1 MAETDRA
8 RYMNRYTSL
17 KNERSDWD
25 SQWRDLSEYYLPRTG
40 RFFVTDVNKGDK
52 RWNSIYD
59 STGTKALRTLSAGM
73 MSGMSSPARPW
84 FRLAI
89 PDTDLMEHTP
99 VKVWLNE
106 VTKRMRGVFSSSN
119 TYRSLSTLY
128 EELGLFGTCASI
140 MVPDFKNVIRHYPLT
155 AGEYVLATDNR
166 REVSTLY
173 REWDMTVSQVV
184 REFGMSNCSQ
194 TVQNLHKNGGKGL
207 DTWITIVHCVEPRYD
222 RDPSKRDNR
231 NMPWASCY
239 FEKGGDNDSKL
250 LRESGFKEFPIIA
263 PRWAVTGNDVY
274 GYSPAMEAL
283 GDVKQL
289 QHQQL
294 RKAEAID
301 YKTKPPIILPTSM
314 ANQQVNRFPGG
325 ISFGDMPQ
333 GAASIQSLYQVN
345 LDLSHLLNDIQDVR
359 ERINASFFAD
369 LFLML
374 ANDNRSGTTATEIA
388 ERHEEKLLMLGPVLE
403 RLHNEMLDPMIDVC
417 FNHLLEGGL
426 LPPPPEELQGMELN
440 VQYVSTLAQA
450 QRAVGVQSVDRL
462 LGTVG
467 AIAGLKP
474 EVVDKL
480 DTDQIVDAYAD
491 MLGVDPSMIVA
502 DDKVAVIREER
513 AKQVQAQQMME
524 NVAPMAQAA
533 KAASDINLT
542 EDNALSNVLG
552 MFQGYN
558 SPGNM

>member
-1 MAETDRA
+1 MRETDRSQ
-8 RYMNRYTSL
+8 YLNRFKSL

-25 SQWRDLSEYYLPRTG
+25 SHWRDLSEYYLPRTG
-40 RFFVTDVNKGDK
+40 RFFTSDVNKGSK

-59 STGTKALRTLSAGM
+59 STGTRALRTLSAGM

-89 PDTDLMEHTP
+89 GDTELMEHST
-99 VKVWLNE
+99 VKTWLHE
-106 VTKRMRGVFSSSN
+106 VTKRMRDVFARSN
-119 TYRSLSTLY
+119 TYRSLSTYY
-128 EELGLFGTCASI
+128 EELGLFGTSAGI
-140 MVPDFKNVIRHYPLT
+140 VVPDFKDVIRHYPLT
-155 AGEYVLATDNR
+155 AGEFAIATDNR

-184 REFGMSNCSQ
+184 REFGLDACSS
-194 TVQNLHKNGGKGL
+194 TVQNLFKNGGKGL
-207 DTWITIVHCVEPRYD
+207 DAWVTIAHGIEPRYD
-222 RDPSKRDNR
+222 RDHSKRDNT
-231 NMPWASCY
+231 NMPWKSMY
-239 FEKGGDNDSKL
+239 FETGADDHKV
-250 LRESGFKEFPIIA
+250 LRESGFKEFPGIV
-263 PRWAVTGNDVY
+263 PRWSVTGNDTY

-289 QHQQL
+289 QHEQL

-301 YKTKPPIILPTSM
+301 YMTKPPLVLPTSM
-314 ANQQVNRFPGG
+314 MNQQVNRFPGG
-325 ISFGDMPQ
+325 ISFADQPQ
-333 GAASIQSLYQVN
+333 GGAGIRPMYEVQLN
-345 LDLSHLLNDIQDVR
+345 LQHLLVDIQDVR
-359 ERINASFFAD
+359 ERINGTFFAD

-374 ANDNRSGTTATEIA
+374 ANDQRSGTTATEIA

-403 RLHNEMLDPMIDVC
+403 RLHNEMLDPMVNVC

-426 LPPPPEELQGMELN
+426 LPPPPEELEGMDLQ

-467 AIAGLKP
+467 AVAGLRP
-474 EVVDKL
+474 DVVDKI
-480 DTDQIVDAYAD
+480 DADQMIDAYAD
-491 MLGVDPSMIVA
+491 MLGVDPSLIVA
-502 DDKVAVIREER
+502 DDKVAVIRQQR
-513 AKQVQAQQMME
+513 AQQQQQQAMME
-524 NVAPMAQAA
+524 QMPAMAQTA

-542 EDNALSNVLG
+542 EDNALSSVLG

-558 SPGNM
+558 SPTNL

>member
-8 RYMNRYTSL
+8 RFQNRFATL
-17 KNERSDWD
+17 KTERSDWD
-25 SQWRDLSEYYLPRTG
+25 SHWRDLSEYFLPRTG
-40 RFFVTDVNKGDK
+40 RFFTSEVNRGTK

-59 STGTKALRTLSAGM
+59 STGTQSLRTLSAGM

-89 PDTDLMEHTP
+89 PDTDLMEHSS
-99 VKVWLNE
+99 VKIWLNE
-106 VTKRMRGVFSSSN
+106 VTKRMREVFSSSN

-128 EELGLFGTCASI
+128 EELGLFGTCSSI
-140 MVPDFKNVIRHYPLT
+140 VVPDFKNVIRHYPLT
-155 AGEYVLATDNR
+155 AGEYALATDNR
-166 REVSTLY
+166 REVCTLF
-173 REWDMTVSQVV
+173 REWDMTVAQVV
-184 REFGMSNCSQ
+184 REFGLDNCSM
-194 TVQNLHKNGGKGL
+194 TVQNLYKNGGKGL
-207 DTWITIVHCVEPRYD
+207 DSWITIIHGIEPRYD
-222 RDPSKRDNR
+222 RDPSKRDNH
-231 NMPWASCY
+231 NMPWASIY
-239 FEKGGDNDSKL
+239 FEQGCDNDKL
-250 LRESGFKEFPIIA
+250 LRESGFKDFPVIA
-263 PRWAVTGNDVY
+263 PRWSTTGNDVY

-301 YKTKPPIILPTSM
+301 YKTKPPIILPTTL
-314 ANQQVNRFPGG
+314 ANQQINRFPGG
-325 ISFGDMPQ
+325 VSFGDLPN
-333 GAASIQSLYQVN
+333 GAGSIQSLYNVN
-345 LDLSHLLNDIQDVR
+345 LDLSHLLADIQDVR
-359 ERINASFFAD
+359 ERINGAFFAD
-369 LFLML
+369 LFRML
-374 ANDNRSGTTATEIA
+374 ANDTRSGTTATEIA

-450 QRAVGVQSVDRL
+450 QRAVGVSSVDRL

-467 AIAGLKP
+467 ALAGIKP
-474 EVVDKL
+474 SVVDKL
-480 DTDQIVDAYAD
+480 DADQIVDAYAD
-491 MLGVDPSMIVA
+491 MLGVDPSLIVA
-502 DDKVAVIREER
+502 DDKVAIIRQQN
-513 AKQVQAQQMME
+513 AQAAQAQQMME
-524 NVAPMAQAA
+524 NMPAMAGAA
-533 KAASDINLT
+533 KSVSDINLT

-558 SPGNM
+558 SPGAV

>member
-8 RYMNRYTSL
+8 RFANRFTAL

-25 SQWRDLSEYYLPRTG
+25 SHWRDLSEYFLPRTG
-40 RFFVTDVNKGDK
+40 RFFTSDVNKGTK

-59 STGTKALRTLSAGM
+59 STGTQSLRTLSAGM

-106 VTKRMRGVFSSSN
+106 VTKRMREVFASSN

-128 EELGLFGTCASI
+128 EELGLFGTCSSI
-140 MVPDFKNVIRHYPLT
+140 VVPDFKNVIRHYPLT
-155 AGEYVLATDNR
+155 AGEYALATDNR
-166 REVSTLY
+166 REVSTLF

-184 REFGMSNCSQ
+184 REFGLDNCSM
-194 TVQNLHKNGGKGL
+194 TVQNLYKNGGKGL
-207 DTWITIVHCVEPRYD
+207 DSWVTIIHGIEPRYD
-222 RDPSKRDNR
+222 RDPSKRDNH
-231 NMPWASCY
+231 NMPWASIY
-239 FEKGGDNDSKL
+239 FEQGSDNDKL
-250 LRESGFKEFPIIA
+250 LRESGFKDFPVIA
-263 PRWAVTGNDVY
+263 PRWSTTGNDVY

-301 YKTKPPIILPTSM
+301 YMTKPPLVLPTSL
-314 ANQQVNRFPGG
+314 ANQQVNRYPGG
-325 ISFGDMPQ
+325 ITFADNAQ
-333 GAASIQSLYQVN
+333 GNGAHTLYDVN
-345 LDLSHLLNDIQDVR
+345 LNLSHLLADIQDVR
-359 ERINASFFAD
+359 ERINGAFSAD
-369 LFLML
+369 LFRML

-450 QRAVGVQSVDRL
+450 QRAVGVSSVDRL

-467 AIAGLKP
+467 ALAGLKP
-474 EVVDKL
+474 SVVDKL
-480 DTDQIVDAYAD
+480 DADQIVDAYAD
-491 MLGVDPSMIVA
+491 MLGVDPSLIVA
-502 DDKVAVIREER
+502 DDKVAIIRQQN
-513 AKQVQAQQMME
+513 AQAAQAQQMME
-524 NVAPMAQAA
+524 NMPAMAGAA
-533 KAASDINLT
+533 KSVSDINLT

-558 SPGNM
+558 SPGAM

>member
-8 RYMNRYTSL
+8 RFQNRFATL
-17 KNERSDWD
+17 KTERSDWD
-25 SQWRDLSEYYLPRTG
+25 SHWRDLSEYFLPRTG
-40 RFFVTDVNKGDK
+40 RFFTSEVNRGTK

-59 STGTKALRTLSAGM
+59 STGTQSLRTLSAGM

-89 PDTDLMEHTP
+89 PDTDLMEHSS
-99 VKVWLNE
+99 VKIWLNE
-106 VTKRMRGVFSSSN
+106 VTKRMREVFSSSN

-128 EELGLFGTCASI
+128 EELGLFGTCSSI
-140 MVPDFKNVIRHYPLT
+140 VVPDFKNVIRHYPLT
-155 AGEYVLATDNR
+155 AGEYALATDNR
-166 REVSTLY
+166 REVCTLF
-173 REWDMTVSQVV
+173 REWDMTVAQVV
-184 REFGMSNCSQ
+184 REFGLDNCSM
-194 TVQNLHKNGGKGL
+194 TVQNLYKNGGKGL
-207 DTWITIVHCVEPRYD
+207 DSWITIIHGIEPRYD
-222 RDPSKRDNR
+222 RDPSKRDNH
-231 NMPWASCY
+231 NMPWASIY
-239 FEKGGDNDSKL
+239 FEQGCDNDKL
-250 LRESGFKEFPIIA
+250 LRESGFKDFPVIA
-263 PRWAVTGNDVY
+263 PRWSTTGNDVY

-301 YKTKPPIILPTSM
+301 YKTKPPIILPTAL
-314 ANQQVNRFPGG
+314 ANQQINRFPGG
-325 ISFGDMPQ
+325 VSFGDLPNG
-333 GAASIQSLYQVN
+333 GASVQSLYNVN

-359 ERINASFFAD
+359 ERINGAFFAD
-369 LFLML
+369 LFRML
-374 ANDNRSGTTATEIA
+374 ANDTRSGTTATEIA

-450 QRAVGVQSVDRL
+450 QRAVGVSSVDRL

-467 AIAGLKP
+467 ALAGIKP
-474 EVVDKL
+474 SVVDKL
-480 DTDQIVDAYAD
+480 DADQIVDAYAD
-491 MLGVDPSMIVA
+491 MLGVDPSLIVA
-502 DDKVAVIREER
+502 DDKVAIIRQQN
-513 AKQVQAQQMME
+513 AQAAQAQQMME
-524 NVAPMAQAA
+524 NMPAMAGAA
-533 KAASDINLT
+533 KSVSDINLT

-558 SPGNM
+558 SPGAV